1 MIYQKCYGGWFL
13 MATSNGNTI
22 IPQNLMYCDQ
32 VVVVTAAAKLQ
43 EKAIFHLVEQVKEE
57 AQNLAD
63 NLHIITLV

>member
-1 MIYQKCYGGWFL
+1 
-13 MATSNGNTI
+13 
-22 IPQNLMYCDQ
+22 MYCDQ
-32 VVVVTAAAKLQ
+32 VVVVTEAANLP